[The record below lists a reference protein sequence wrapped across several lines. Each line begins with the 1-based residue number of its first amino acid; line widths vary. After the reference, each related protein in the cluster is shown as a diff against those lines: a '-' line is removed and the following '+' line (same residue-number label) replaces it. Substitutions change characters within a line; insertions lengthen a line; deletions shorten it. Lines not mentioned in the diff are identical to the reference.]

1 MKKAAAFIVPILA
14 CLLVGYLS
22 SLVQAESVA
31 EWYPTL
37 NKPSLTP
44 PSIVFPIAWNTLYIL
59 MGISV
64 GLVILSRHRDKRLA
78 ITLFVVQ
85 LLLTFVWCLV
95 FFTMWNSAGGLIV
108 ILGLLAVILAYTM
121 IARHINLWSA
131 ILFIPYILWVIFTT
145 YLNGYIWHN
154 N

>member
-1 MKKAAAFIVPILA
+1 MKKAAAFIVPILL
-14 CLLVGYLS
+14 CFLVGYLS
-22 SLVQAESVA
+22 SLVQAEAVA

-44 PSIVFPIAWNTLYIL
+44 PSIVFPIAWNTLYVL

-78 ITLFVVQ
+78 ITLFAVQ
-85 LLLTFVWCLV
+85 LILTFVWCLV
-95 FFTMWNSAGGLIV
+95 FFNMRNPAGGLIV

-121 IARHINLWSA
+121 VVRHIHVWSA
-131 ILFIPYILWVIFTT
+131 ILFIPYILWVLFAT

>member
-1 MKKAAAFIVPILA
+1 MKKAAAFIVPILV
-14 CLLVGYLS
+14 CFLVGYLS

-44 PSIVFPIAWNTLYIL
+44 PSIAFPIAWNTLYVL

-78 ITLFVVQ
+78 ITLFAVQ

-95 FFTMWNSAGGLIV
+95 FFNMRNPAGGLIV

-121 IARHINLWSA
+121 VARHIHVWSA
-131 ILFIPYILWVIFTT
+131 ILFIPYILWVLFAT

>member
-1 MKKAAAFIVPILA
+1 MKKAAAFIVPIVI

-37 NKPSLTP
+37 NKPLLTP
-44 PSIVFPIAWNTLYIL
+44 PSMVFPIAWNILYIL

-64 GLVILSRHRDKRLA
+64 GLVILSRHREKRMA

-95 FFTMWNSAGGLIV
+95 FFTMRNPAGGLIV
-108 ILGLLAVILAYTM
+108 ILGLLAVLLAYAM
-121 IARHINLWSA
+121 IARHINIWSA
-131 ILFIPYILWVIFTT
+131 ILFIPYILWVLFAT